1 MGVLRF
7 KIWYDLRQNKGRTLQ
22 VILIIAMGAAAI
34 GMIIASRNLLI
45 PNMRQAWQ
53 ATNPAMINLSVDPPL
68 TDDELLALERV
79 DGIADIEGFQNS
91 TIEWRVN
98 PDDEWSSGGLTAR
111 ADYQDQTFNKLTLV
125 SDAWPRER
133 VFSIERGNEEVF
145 GIPANGQ
152 LYVRINDK
160 EHVIKTGGAIYNQLA
175 QPAYFGG
182 TAQFYTTR
190 ERYEDLLGEHDFN
203 RLMATATVEFDEE
216 VVADIAD
223 RLQRQ
228 LEKQDKEAFGG
239 GGGRV
244 VDPNNHFFQDFMDGL
259 FFLLGVMGGL
269 ALILGLLLVYNTVS
283 AIISQQVDQIG
294 MMKAIGATT
303 RQIFGLYLTTILIY
317 GVLALLL
324 AIPVGAIGG
333 WAISNWLIT
342 TFNGDA
348 GPFVFDPQA
357 VATQVLIALLAPLL
371 AALLPTFMGA
381 RVTVREAISTYGLST
396 GKGLLDRLVA
406 RSRRVPRLVLLVFSN
421 TFRHKWRV
429 VLMQVS
435 LVLSGLIFMM
445 VLTVQDSVVYTFGDI
460 LFSILNYD
468 LNYILEDPERIGHI
482 EKLTLTHPAIKA
494 VEMWGFD
501 GGAIRPAGQ
510 PESEDDE
517 NGTLFGV
524 PLPTQLYGYQLRAG
538 RWLEPDDTYSVVLN
552 QELAEEVGVGVGDWV
567 TFKHDTKNESSWQVV
582 GLLFDPIITNSAH
595 VPREV
600 LLREIGSVNKAST
613 IWIQTVSDDPAAKIE
628 LAKELRAYYK
638 TNQVE
643 ISPQRGVFG
652 IADGAAETAKTIINQ
667 FSFIIILLG
676 IMAVIIGT
684 VGSVALSGFLSL
696 TVLERRRE
704 IGVMR
709 AIGASSWAIIRLFV
723 GEGLLLGWLSWLIAL
738 PFSLGAGRLMLQA
751 MSAAFDLDL
760 VYRYTPLGAI
770 YWLGIITLL
779 SIIASW
785 FPARGA
791 IRISVRESLAYQ

>member
-1 MGVLRF
+1 MGALRF
-7 KIWYDLRQNKGRTLQ
+7 KIWYDLWHNKGRTLQ
-22 VILIIAMGAAAI
+22 VILIIAMGAASI

-45 PNMRQAWQ
+45 PNMRRGWQ
-53 ATNPAMINLSVDPPL
+53 ATNPAMINLAVDPPV
-68 TDDELLALERV
+68 TDDELLVLKRV
-79 DGIADIEGFQNS
+79 KDIADVEGFQTS

-98 PDDEWSSGGLTAR
+98 PDDEWSSGGLMAR
-111 ADYQDQTFNKLTLV
+111 ADYKDQTFNTLTLI
-125 SDAWPRER
+125 SGAWPRER
-133 VFSIERGNEEVF
+133 VFSIERGHEEVF
-145 GIPANGQ
+145 AIPTNGQ
-152 LYVRINDK
+152 VYVRINDK
-160 EHVIKTGGAIYNQLA
+160 EHVVKTGGSIYNQLA

-190 ERYEDLLGEHDFN
+190 ERYEDLVGEYDFN
-203 RLMATATVEFDEE
+203 RIMATATIEFDEE
-216 VVADIAD
+216 LVADIAD

-228 LEKQDKEAFGG
+228 LEKQDKETFGAG
-239 GGGRV
+239 AGRV
-244 VDPNNHFFQDFMDGL
+244 ADPNNHFFQDFMDGL

-294 MMKAIGATT
+294 IMKAVGATT
-303 RQIFGLYLTTILIY
+303 RKIFNLYLVTILIY

-324 AIPVGAIGG
+324 AIPVGSIGG

-348 GPFVFDPQA
+348 SPFAFSPQA
-357 VATQVLIALLAPLL
+357 VAAQVLIALLAPLL
-371 AALLPTFMGA
+371 AALLPTFLGA
-381 RVTVREAISTYGLST
+381 RITVREAISTYGLST

-406 RSRRVPRLVLLVFSN
+406 RSQRIPRLVLLVFAN
-421 TFRHKWRV
+421 TFRNKWRV
-429 VLMQVS
+429 ILMQIT

-445 VLTVQDSVVYTFGDI
+445 VLTVQDSVVYTFGDV

-468 LNYILEDPERIGHI
+468 VNYVLEDPERIGHI
-482 EKLTLTHPAIKA
+482 EKLTLAHPAIKA

-510 PESEDDE
+510 AESDDDE

-567 TFKHDTKNESSWQVV
+567 TFKHNDRYESSWQVV

-600 LLREIGSVNKAST
+600 LLREINSVSKAST

-638 TNQVE
+638 SNQVE

-652 IADGAAETAKTIINQ
+652 IADGAAETGQTIINQ
-667 FSFIIILLG
+667 FNFIIILLG
-676 IMAVIIGT
+676 LMAFIIGA
-684 VGSVALSGFLSL
+684 VGSIALSGSLSL
-696 TVLERRRE
+696 SVLERRRE

-738 PFSLGAGRLMLQA
+738 PFSLWAGRLMLQA

-760 VYRYTPLGAI
+760 VYKYTPLGAI
-770 YWLGIITLL
+770 YWLVIITLL

-791 IRISVRESLAYQ
+791 TRVSVRESLAYQ